1 MIRIFNTVLT
11 KKSASAFGRLRNIR
25 YICLKFF
32 TVIDLRLN
40 NVRGHSGAPFFMR
53 GPAARADTDKHN
65 PYGLAG
71 LRLWHLPEKH
81 YLCETVNP

>member
-40 NVRGHSGAPFFMR
+40 NVRGTAVPLFSC
-53 GPAARADTDKHN
+53 AARPH
-65 PYGLAG
+65 GLIRTNTIHMDWRGSDLGIYRKNITFA
-71 LRLWHLPEKH
+71 KQ
-81 YLCETVNP
+81 